1 MAFFKR
7 ELNPVE
13 RFEAAL
19 KEKQAVRRK
28 LADRLG
34 LTEAALAEQRAAAER
49 LAVAGAAHAKLDR
62 AEAGMREVEERA
74 KALRAE
80 LAECEEQ
87 IVTTERALGEVRVQ
101 RDRDRE
107 ADGIE
112 AMAAAIERAAPS
124 FNFGA
129 ASLVEAVA
137 TSPASVPEATRFS
150 ANVDAM
156 RREVL
161 SAVELICWELR
172 SAAVRTRAGNM
183 NATAGEATLP
193 EPQSP
198 SPEIER
204 QMIYTLNP
212 LTWREG
218 EEMRR
223 VPAFARVGLPTALLP
238 LALRHQHVDHLN
250 ARRGQTLMHVPG
262 SGGATEE
269 LAADDPHLV
278 DLDALL
284 AAEAEAANA
293 DVKANVA

>member
-13 RFEAAL
+13 RFDAAF
-19 KEKQAVRRK
+19 KEKQAARRK
-28 LADRLG
+28 LVDRLG
-34 LTEAALAEQRAAAER
+34 RTEAALAEQRAAAER
-49 LAVAGAAHAKLDR
+49 LAVAGAPHAKLDR
-62 AEAGMREVEERA
+62 AEAGMRDVEERA

-87 IVTTERALGEVRVQ
+87 IVATERALGEARLQ

-112 AMAAAIERAAPS
+112 AMAAAIERATPS

-137 TSPASVPEATRFS
+137 TSTVTLPEATRFS
-150 ANVDAM
+150 ANVEAV

-161 SAVELICWELR
+161 SAVELICWDLR

-183 NATAGEATLP
+183 NVTAAEATAP
-193 EPQSP
+193 DQQRS

-218 EEMRR
+218 DEVRR
-223 VPAFARVGLPTALLP
+223 APAFARAGLPRHLLAF
-238 LALRHQHVDHLN
+238 ALRHQHVDHLN
-250 ARRGQTLMHVPG
+250 ARRVQTLMHVQG
-262 SGGATEE
+262 SAGVAGE
-269 LAADDPHLV
+269 LAADDPLLV
-278 DLDALL
+278 DLDALV
-284 AAEAEAANA
+284 AAGTDGAKA
-293 DVKANVA
+293 DVA

>member
-13 RFEAAL
+13 RFDAAL

-34 LTEAALAEQRAAAER
+34 LTEADVAEQRAAAER
-49 LAVAGAAHAKLDR
+49 LAVAGAPHAKLDR
-62 AEAGMREVEERA
+62 VEARMREVEERA

-80 LAECEEQ
+80 LAECDEQ
-87 IVTTERALGEVRVQ
+87 IVATERALGEARAQ

-112 AMAAAIERAAPS
+112 TMAAAIERAAPS

-137 TSPASVPEATRFS
+137 TSPASVPEASRFS

-156 RREVL
+156 RKEVL

-183 NATAGEATLP
+183 NATTEAMP
-193 EPQSP
+193 EQQPAAS
-198 SPEIER
+198 EIER

-218 EEMRR
+218 DETRR
-223 VPAFARVGLPTALLP
+223 VPAFARVGLPKALLP
-238 LALRHQHVDHLN
+238 VALRHQHVDHLN
-250 ARRGQTLMHVPG
+250 ARRVQTLMHVHG
-262 SGGATEE
+262 SGGVPGDLE
-269 LAADDPHLV
+269 ADNPYVV

-284 AAEAEAANA
+284 AGEGEGARA
-293 DVKANVA
+293 DVA

>member
-7 ELNPVE
+7 ELSPVE
-13 RFEAAL
+13 RFDAAL

-34 LTEAALAEQRAAAER
+34 LTEADVAEQRATAER
-49 LAVAGAAHAKLDR
+49 LAVAGAPHAKLDR
-62 AEAGMREVEERA
+62 VEARMREVEERA

-87 IVTTERALGEVRVQ
+87 IVATERALGDAQLQ

-137 TSPASVPEATRFS
+137 NSPASVAEATRFS

-161 SAVELICWELR
+161 SAVELICWDLR

-183 NATAGEATLP
+183 NATAGEVALLEYQP
-193 EPQSP
+193 PQQ
-198 SPEIER
+198 EIER

-218 EEMRR
+218 DEMRR
-223 VPAFARVGLPTALLP
+223 VPAFARVGLPKPLLAV
-238 LALRHQHVDHLN
+238 ALRHQHVDHLN
-250 ARRGQTLMHVPG
+250 ARRVQTLMHVHG
-262 SGGATEE
+262 SGGAPGD
-269 LAADDPHLV
+269 LAVDDPQAI

-284 AAEAEAANA
+284 AGEAEGPRA
-293 DVKANVA
+293 DVA

>member
-7 ELNPVE
+7 ELSPVE
-13 RFEAAL
+13 RFDAAL
-19 KEKQAVRRK
+19 KEKQAARRK
-28 LADRLG
+28 LADRLSV
-34 LTEAALAEQRAAAER
+34 TETALAEQRAEAER
-49 LAVAGAAHAKLDR
+49 LAVAGAPHVKLDR
-62 AEAGMREVEERA
+62 VETRMREVEERA

-87 IVTTERALGEVRVQ
+87 IISTERALGEARLQ

-124 FNFGA
+124 FNYGA
-129 ASLVEAVA
+129 GSLVEAVA
-137 TSPASVPEATRFS
+137 TSAASVPEASRFS
-150 ANVDAM
+150 ANVDAV

-172 SAAVRTRAGNM
+172 SAAVRTRAGNL
-183 NATAGEATLP
+183 NATAGEASVP
-193 EPQSP
+193 EQTP
-198 SPEIER
+198 SGPDIER

-218 EEMRR
+218 DEVRR
-223 VPAFARVGLPTALLP
+223 VAAFARVALPKNLLG

-250 ARRGQTLMHVPG
+250 ARRVQTLMHVHGSSGTPG
-262 SGGATEE
+262 EI
-269 LAADDPHLV
+269 AADDPQLV

-284 AAEAEAANA
+284 VRDNEAAQA
-293 DVKANVA
+293 DVA

>member
-7 ELNPVE
+7 ELSPLE

-34 LTEAALAEQRAAAER
+34 LTEADVAEQRAAAER
-49 LAVAGAAHAKLDR
+49 LAVAGAPHAKLDR
-62 AEAGMREVEERA
+62 VEARMREVEERA

-87 IVTTERALGEVRVQ
+87 IVATERALGEARVQ

-137 TSPASVPEATRFS
+137 NSPASVAEATRFS

-161 SAVELICWELR
+161 SAVELMCWELR

-183 NATAGEATLP
+183 NATGEVALLEYQP
-193 EPQSP
+193 PQH
-198 SPEIER
+198 EIER

-212 LTWREG
+212 LTWREDG
-218 EEMRR
+218 EVRR
-223 VPAFARVGLPTALLP
+223 VPAFARVGLPIALLAV
-238 LALRHQHVDHLN
+238 ALRYQHVDHLN
-250 ARRGQTLMHVPG
+250 ARRVQTLMHVHG
-262 SGGATEE
+262 SGGAPGD
-269 LAADDPHLV
+269 LAADDLQVV

-284 AAEAEAANA
+284 AGETEGARADIKA
-293 DVKANVA
+293 DVA

>member
-34 LTEAALAEQRAAAER
+34 TTEAALGEQRAAAER
-49 LAVAGAAHAKLDR
+49 LAVASAPHAKLDR

-87 IVTTERALGEVRVQ
+87 IVTTERALGEARAQ

-112 AMAAAIERAAPS
+112 AMAVAIERAAPS
-124 FNFGA
+124 FNYGA
-129 ASLVEAVA
+129 ASLGEAGA
-137 TSPASVPEATRFS
+137 ASPPAGPQATRFS
-150 ANVDAM
+150 TNVDAM

-183 NATAGEATLP
+183 NATAGEAAAP
-193 EPQSP
+193 EQQSS
-198 SPEIER
+198 SPEIDR

-218 EEMRR
+218 DEVRR
-223 VPAFARVGLPTALLP
+223 VAAFARVGLPKALLP

-250 ARRGQTLMHVPG
+250 ARRVQTLMHVHG
-262 SGGATEE
+262 SGGV
-269 LAADDPHLV
+269 PG
-278 DLDALL
+278 
-284 AAEAEAANA
+284 
-293 DVKANVA
+293 

>member
-7 ELNPVE
+7 ELSPVE
-13 RFEAAL
+13 RFDAAL
-19 KEKQAVRRK
+19 KEKQAARRK
-28 LADRLG
+28 LADRLSV
-34 LTEAALAEQRAAAER
+34 TETALGEQRAEAER
-49 LAVAGAAHAKLDR
+49 LAVAGAPHVKLDR
-62 AEAGMREVEERA
+62 VETRMREVEERA

-87 IVTTERALGEVRVQ
+87 IISTERALGEARLQ

-124 FNFGA
+124 FNYGA
-129 ASLVEAVA
+129 GSLVEAVA
-137 TSPASVPEATRFS
+137 TSAASVPEASRFS
-150 ANVDAM
+150 ANVDAV

-183 NATAGEATLP
+183 NATAGEAGAP
-193 EPQSP
+193 EQIPPGPDSD
-198 SPEIER
+198 R

-218 EEMRR
+218 DEVRR
-223 VPAFARVGLPTALLP
+223 VPAFARVALPKDLLG

-250 ARRGQTLMHVPG
+250 ARRVQTLMHVHG
-262 SGGATEE
+262 SGGTPGEI
-269 LAADDPHLV
+269 AADDPQLV

-284 AAEAEAANA
+284 ARDIEGARA
-293 DVKANVA
+293 DVA

>member
-7 ELNPVE
+7 ELSPVE
-13 RFEAAL
+13 RFDAAL

-34 LTEAALAEQRAAAER
+34 LTEADVAEQRAAAER
-49 LAVAGAAHAKLDR
+49 LAVAGAPHAKLDR
-62 AEAGMREVEERA
+62 VEARMREVEERA

-87 IVTTERALGEVRVQ
+87 IVATERALGEARVQ

-137 TSPASVPEATRFS
+137 NSPASVAEATRFS

-161 SAVELICWELR
+161 SAVELMCWELR

-183 NATAGEATLP
+183 NATGEVALLEYQP
-193 EPQSP
+193 PQH
-198 SPEIER
+198 EIER

-212 LTWREG
+212 LTWREDG
-218 EEMRR
+218 EVRR
-223 VPAFARVGLPTALLP
+223 VPAFARVGLPIALLAV
-238 LALRHQHVDHLN
+238 ALRYQHVDHLN
-250 ARRGQTLMHVPG
+250 ARRVQTLMHVHG
-262 SGGATEE
+262 SGGASGD
-269 LAADDPHLV
+269 LAADDLQVV

-284 AAEAEAANA
+284 AGETEGARADIKA
-293 DVKANVA
+293 DVA

>member
-7 ELNPVE
+7 ELSPVE
-13 RFEAAL
+13 RFDAAL

-34 LTEAALAEQRAAAER
+34 LTEADVAEQRAAAER
-49 LAVAGAAHAKLDR
+49 LAVAGAPHAKLDR
-62 AEAGMREVEERA
+62 VEARMREVEERA

-87 IVTTERALGEVRVQ
+87 IVATERALGEARAQ
-101 RDRDRE
+101 RDRDKE

-137 TSPASVPEATRFS
+137 TSPASVPEASRFS

-156 RREVL
+156 RKEVL

-183 NATAGEATLP
+183 NATGEA
-193 EPQSP
+193 
-198 SPEIER
+198 
-204 QMIYTLNP
+204 
-212 LTWREG
+212 
-218 EEMRR
+218 
-223 VPAFARVGLPTALLP
+223 
-238 LALRHQHVDHLN
+238 DH
-250 ARRGQTLMHVPG
+250 A
-262 SGGATEE
+262 GA
-269 LAADDPHLV
+269 AIAG
-278 DLDALL
+278 A
-284 AAEAEAANA
+284 
-293 DVKANVA
+293 

>member
-13 RFEAAL
+13 RFDAAF
-19 KEKQAVRRK
+19 KEKQAARRK
-28 LADRLG
+28 LVDRLG
-34 LTEAALAEQRAAAER
+34 RTEAALAEQRAAAER
-49 LAVAGAAHAKLDR
+49 LAVAGAPHAKLDR
-62 AEAGMREVEERA
+62 AEAGMRDVEERA
-74 KALRAE
+74 KSLRAE

-87 IVTTERALGEVRVQ
+87 IVATERALGEARLQ

-112 AMAAAIERAAPS
+112 AMAAAIERATPS

-137 TSPASVPEATRFS
+137 TSTVTLPEATRFS
-150 ANVDAM
+150 VNVEAV

-161 SAVELICWELR
+161 SAVELICWDLR

-183 NATAGEATLP
+183 NVTAAEATAP
-193 EPQSP
+193 DQQPS

-218 EEMRR
+218 DEVRR
-223 VPAFARVGLPTALLP
+223 APAFARAGLPRHLLAF
-238 LALRHQHVDHLN
+238 ALRHQHVDHLN
-250 ARRGQTLMHVPG
+250 ARRVQTLMHVHG
-262 SGGATEE
+262 SAGVAGE
-269 LAADDPHLV
+269 LAADGPLLV
-278 DLDALL
+278 DLDALV
-284 AAEAEAANA
+284 AAGTDGAKA
-293 DVKANVA
+293 DVA